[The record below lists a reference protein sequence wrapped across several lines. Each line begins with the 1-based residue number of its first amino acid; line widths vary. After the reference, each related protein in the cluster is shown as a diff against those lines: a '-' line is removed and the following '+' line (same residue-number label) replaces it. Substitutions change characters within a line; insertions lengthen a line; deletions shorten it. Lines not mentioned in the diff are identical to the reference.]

1 MFGLEVWEAKRLI
14 EEGWRPYIRKT
25 GKGEYI
31 TLKKGSRERGV
42 GPFKQELWQELDTH
56 WTLVNF
62 GSLSTLQTE
71 PKSQHQPRLDWYD
84 AQNIFA
90 WLEAGYDPAQIVKET
105 GHHPDKVEVA
115 TKRYL
120 QLKGLKPQDQSLK
133 EFHEKYLQLKTTFE
147 VCQSLLKAIEKFGE
161 HKQKTCYYFDGESQ
175 TCSYNWGEDA
185 ENIPL
190 IKTETIHMESWLGSE
205 KRLRVTPSK
214 LACTFCPHY
223 REK

>member
-1 MFGLEVWEAKRLI
+1 MKR
-14 EEGWRPYIRKT
+14 
-25 GKGEYI
+25 
-31 TLKKGSRERGV
+31 GSKERGV
-42 GPFKQELWQELDTH
+42 GPFNQQIWEKLDRLWALVTYGPLGELKTKPQPPLEEKVRLEDWEA
-56 WTLVNF
+56 
-62 GSLSTLQTE
+62 QT
-71 PKSQHQPRLDWYD
+71 
-84 AQNIFA
+84 IFA

-190 IKTETIHMESWLGSE
+190 IKTETIHVESWLGSE

-214 LACTFCPHY
+214 LACTLCPHY